1 LHSEIS
7 CHLVCYVRQQ
17 TEEVQSIMNQWCWT

>member
-1 LHSEIS
+1 
-7 CHLVCYVRQQ
+7 VRQQ